1 MLDYISLINAATTLE
16 QLTYI
21 RFNPTNGWETL
32 YFAGQISYD
41 DMIRYWNAENKRWDE
56 IIGQPPPPE
65 GNVAWLWMAGGLA
78 LLWALLKGKKKK

>member
-41 DMIRYWNAENKRWDE
+41 KRWDE